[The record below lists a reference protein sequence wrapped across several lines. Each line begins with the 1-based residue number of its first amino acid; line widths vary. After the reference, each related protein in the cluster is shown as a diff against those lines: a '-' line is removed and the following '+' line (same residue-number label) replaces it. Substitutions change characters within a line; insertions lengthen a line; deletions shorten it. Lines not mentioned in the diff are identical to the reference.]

1 MISLILMEK
10 IVSLFLVMFMG
21 VVLVKCGVIKSEESK
36 SISIVSLYLIMPCV
50 ILSAFQVDCTPEVR
64 DGLMLAAAAAVAVH
78 IGLIFLAAILKR
90 PLHLDEVEQTSI
102 IYSNAGSLIIPLVT
116 AILGK
121 EWVIYSSAFVSVQL
135 VLLWSHAKAVICG
148 EKKLDLV
155 KIVTN
160 VNMLAIFA
168 GIVLFVTGIRF
179 PGPVQDAVDS
189 VGGMV
194 GPAAMLVTGML
205 IGNMDF
211 KKVLSYRRLLLIVP
225 MRLIVMPA
233 LVLVFLK
240 YSGIAGFVEN
250 GSMILLVT
258 LLATITPSASTIT
271 QMAQVYG
278 KDADYASA
286 INVTTTLLC
295 IVTMPLMVA
304 LYQM

>member
-1 MISLILMEK
+1 MISIILMKK
-10 IVSLFLVMFMG
+10 IVSLFLIMFMG
-21 VVLVKCGVIKSEESK
+21 VALVKCGVIKSEESK
-36 SISIVSLYLIMPCV
+36 SISVVSLYLIMPCV

-64 DGLMLAAAAAVAVH
+64 DGLILAVAAAVIVH
-78 IGLIFLAAILKR
+78 IALIILAALLKY

-116 AILGK
+116 TILGK
-121 EWVIYSSAFVSVQL
+121 DWVIYSSAFVSVQL
-135 VLLWSHAKAVICG
+135 ILLWSHAKAVICG

-168 GIVLFVTGIRF
+168 GILLFATGIRF

-189 VGGMV
+189 VGSMV

-225 MRLIVMPA
+225 MRLLFMPA
-233 LVLVFLK
+233 LVLLFLK
-240 YSGIAGFVEN
+240 YSGIAGLVEN

-295 IVTMPLMVA
+295 IITMPLMVA
-304 LYQM
+304 LYQL

>member
-1 MISLILMEK
+1 MISLILTKK

-21 VVLVKCGVIKSEESK
+21 VVLVKCGVIRAEESK

-50 ILSAFQVDCTPEVR
+50 ILSAFQVECTPQVR
-64 DGLMLAAAAAVAVH
+64 DGLMLAVGAAVAVH
-78 IGLIFLAAILKR
+78 IGLIVLVTLLKR
-90 PLHLDEVEQTSI
+90 PLRLDEVEQTSI

-121 EWVIYSSAFVSVQL
+121 DWVIYSSAFVSVQL
-135 VLLWSHAKAVICG
+135 ILLWSHAKAVICG

-155 KIVTN
+155 RIVTN
-160 VNMLAIFA
+160 VNMIAIFG
-168 GIVLFVTGIRF
+168 GIFLFVTGLRF

-189 VGGMV
+189 VGAMV

-211 KKVLSYRRLLLIVP
+211 KKVLSYRRLALIVP
-225 MRLIVMPA
+225 LRLLIMPA

-240 YSGIAGFVEN
+240 YSGIAGLVEN
-250 GSMILLVT
+250 GGMILLVT

-304 LYQM
+304 LYQL